1 MRIASP
7 ALLAA
12 LTLIALPVQAEVTTV
27 PITSIVNAEVAS
39 LNAQLD
45 QLEQR
50 LAESERMRSEL
61 NSQLESSAAVQGN
74 AQVSRLNQDNQRLKM
89 QLKAAQAQQPGQLF
103 NEQQKWFGIGGG
115 VALLAFLFGALARG
129 ANKKRRDWMS

>member
-1 MRIASP
+1 MRTVSP

-12 LTLIALPVQAEVTTV
+12 LTLIALPVRAEVTTV

>member
-1 MRIASP
+1 MRTASP

-12 LTLIALPVQAEVTTV
+12 LILIALPVQAEVSTV

-50 LAESERMRSEL
+50 LAESERIRSEL
-61 NSQLESSAAVQGN
+61 NGQLESSAAVQGN

-89 QLKAAQAQQPGQLF
+89 QLKAAQAQQPGQLL

-115 VALLAFLFGALARG
+115 VALLAFLFGALTRG
-129 ANKKRRDWMS
+129 ANKKRRDWMN

>member
-12 LTLIALPVQAEVTTV
+12 LTLIALPVRAEVTTV

>member
-1 MRIASP
+1 MRTASP

-12 LTLIALPVQAEVTTV
+12 LILIALPVQAEVSTV

-50 LAESERMRSEL
+50 LAESERIRSEL
-61 NSQLESSAAVQGN
+61 NSQLESGAAAQGN

-89 QLKAAQAQQPGQLF
+89 QLKAAQAQQPGQLL
-103 NEQQKWFGIGGG
+103 NQQQTWFGLGGG

>member
-1 MRIASP
+1 MRTALP

-12 LTLIALPVQAEVTTV
+12 LILIALPVQAEVSTV

-50 LAESERMRSEL
+50 LAESERIRSEL

-74 AQVSRLNQDNQRLKM
+74 AQISRLNQDNQRLKM

>member
-1 MRIASP
+1 MRTASR
-7 ALLAA
+7 AVLASLA
-12 LTLIALPVQAEVTTV
+12 LTALPLKAEVTTV

-45 QLEQR
+45 NLEQR

-61 NSQLESSAAVQGN
+61 NSQLESGAAAQGN

-103 NEQQKWFGIGGG
+103 SEQQKWFAIGGG
-115 VALLAFLFGALARG
+115 VALLAFLLGALARG
-129 ANKKRRDWMS
+129 TSQKRRTWMS

>member
-1 MRIASP
+1 MRTASQ

-12 LTLIALPVQAEVTTV
+12 LTLIALPVQAEVSTV

-50 LAESERMRSEL
+50 LAESERIRSEL

-74 AQVSRLNQDNQRLKM
+74 AQISRLNQDNQRLKM

-115 VALLAFLFGALARG
+115 VALLAFLFGALTRG

>member
-1 MRIASP
+1 MRTVSP

-12 LTLIALPVQAEVTTV
+12 LTLIALPVRAEVTTV

-115 VALLAFLFGALARG
+115 VALLAFLFGTLARG

>member
-1 MRIASP
+1 MRTASR
-7 ALLAA
+7 AVLASLA
-12 LTLIALPVQAEVTTV
+12 LTALPLKAEVTTV

-45 QLEQR
+45 NLEQR

-61 NSQLESSAAVQGN
+61 NSQLESGAAAQGN

-103 NEQQKWFGIGGG
+103 SEQQKWFAIGGG
-115 VALLAFLFGALARG
+115 VALLAFLLGALARG
-129 ANKKRRDWMS
+129 TSQKRRAWMS

>member
-1 MRIASP
+1 MRTASP
-7 ALLAA
+7 TLLAA
-12 LTLIALPVQAEVTTV
+12 LILIALPVQAEVSTV

-50 LAESERMRSEL
+50 LAESERIRSEL
-61 NSQLESSAAVQGN
+61 NGQLESSAAVQGN

-103 NEQQKWFGIGGG
+103 NEQ
-115 VALLAFLFGALARG
+115 
-129 ANKKRRDWMS
+129 

>member
-1 MRIASP
+1 MRTASQ

-12 LTLIALPVQAEVTTV
+12 LTLIALPVQAEVSTV

>member
-1 MRIASP
+1 MRTASQ

-12 LTLIALPVQAEVTTV
+12 LTLIALPVQAEVSTV

-50 LAESERMRSEL
+50 LAESERIRSEL

-74 AQVSRLNQDNQRLKM
+74 AQISRLNQDNQRLKM